1 MNPITL
7 TRAELYELVWET
19 PTSHLAKQFG
29 LSDVG
34 LAKTCTRLDIPRP
47 SYGYWA
53 RKSAGGSVERTPLPA
68 CDSSSIQKIT
78 FTPGEPKT
86 EETDDFYD
94 AEIRALVER
103 V

>member
-1 MNPITL
+1 VNPIKL
-7 TRAELYELVWET
+7 TRAELYDPVWET

-68 CDSSSIQKIT
+68 CDTPSLQKIT
-78 FTPGEPKT
+78 FTPEESKT
-86 EETDDFYD
+86 EETNDFCD
-94 AEIRALVER
+94 AEIRALVEQ